1 MARLRAVEC
10 RGFIQAVIEEAEQMS
25 VPVSRG
31 GRPGVR
37 LKVPNRWAH
46 GRGVTLDLSLPSK
59 PTDNAFAGGFNGR
72 FHDGCQDTHWFLS
85 VEDARSKI
93 EAWRR
98 GTTTRAGL
106 AVPWGT

>member
-1 MARLRAVEC
+1 
-10 RGFIQAVIEEAEQMS
+10 MS

-37 LKVPNRWAH
+37 LKVLDRWAC
-46 GRGVTLDLSLPSK
+46 GRGVTLDLSQPSK
-59 PTDNAFAGGFNGR
+59 PTDNAFAESLNGR
-72 FHDGCQDTHWFLS
+72 FHDECLDTRWFLS